1 MSATPGPG
9 GRYTDDHDRFGTKR
23 GVVHADH
30 DPTLPARATGGLRI
44 VSTGPRST
52 SIELDGVEISDH
64 VTAIRL
70 DMAAGRP
77 TTATLT
83 MRADSVYIVA
93 GEAVIER
100 NDEAPDA
107 DDGEPAVN
115 LRVEGMA
122 DAPAEQIAAA
132 MRRAGVPARIEQAPP
147 PDPRLVAGEDAVPWW
162 PAFAIVGL
170 VVLAALGIA
179 ALVTGWRP

>member
-23 GVVHADH
+23 GVVRADH

-70 DMAAGRP
+70 DMATDGP

-107 DDGEPAVN
+107 DDGALGNRGPGHRVAAVS
-115 LRVEGMA
+115 VQPESVHTWVA
-122 DAPAEQIAAA
+122 DERRDAQHAGWATAPDT
-132 MRRAGVPARIEQAPP
+132 R
-147 PDPRLVAGEDAVPWW
+147 PDPWELDHE
-162 PAFAIVGL
+162 
-170 VVLAALGIA
+170 
-179 ALVTGWRP
+179 

>member
-1 MSATPGPG
+1 MSATPGPD

-30 DPTLPARATGGLRI
+30 DPTLPARATGGVRI

-52 SIELDGVEISDH
+52 SIELDGVDISNH

-70 DMAAGRP
+70 DMATDRP

-83 MRADSVYIVA
+83 MRAGSVYIVA

-100 NDEAPDA
+100 NDA
-107 DDGEPAVN
+107 DDGERAVN
-115 LRVEGMA
+115 LRVEGMS
-122 DAPAEQIAAA
+122 DATAERIAAA

-147 PDPRLVAGEDAVPWW
+147 PDPTLVAGEDAVPWW

-170 VVLAALGIA
+170 VVLAAFGIA

>member
-44 VSTGPRST
+44 ASTGPRST

-70 DMAAGRP
+70 DMATDRP

-107 DDGEPAVN
+107 
-115 LRVEGMA
+115 
-122 DAPAEQIAAA
+122 
-132 MRRAGVPARIEQAPP
+132 APP
-147 PDPRLVAGEDAVPWW
+147 PDPTLVAGEDAVPWW